1 MKKITLILAFIFA
14 LTSAKAIEIT
24 EPLNRIITVTG
35 SAEMIV
41 PPDEIELEITL
52 TEYGSGSTISKIE
65 NALMKILLGND
76 VPKEKV
82 MFNGSFTSFYWYY
95 WWHHRNDSRKSKKI
109 IVTLDAKTDFMKLV
123 KDLDKE
129 YISHIRI
136 TKTSNKDIQ
145 KLRRDVKIEAIKA
158 AKAKAKYLLKA
169 IDEEVGRLIT
179 VDELAEV
186 NHNQNFFWNHTNTSN
201 VVSNSVMSYSKSR
214 GSYVE
219 NVPEIKLRYEIKT
232 QFEIK

>member
-1 MKKITLILAFIFA
+1 MAFIFA

-158 AKAKAKYLLKA
+158 AKAKAKYLLEA